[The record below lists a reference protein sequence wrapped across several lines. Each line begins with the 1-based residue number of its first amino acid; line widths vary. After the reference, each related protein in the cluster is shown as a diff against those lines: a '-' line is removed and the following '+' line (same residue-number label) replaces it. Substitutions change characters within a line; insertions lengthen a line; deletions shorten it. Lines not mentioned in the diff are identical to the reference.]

1 MKKWLKFIIISTFI
15 TLLSITSAIVIKNMS
30 FNNTGKLD
38 SNLFASINNH
48 DELIKEIESKVD
60 NQKLFLINSIFFIDI
75 NDDSSIENIS
85 ISCETEDSKR
95 VDLTKNGENIDMAIS
110 TMDTKN
116 YELLTLN
123 QYLDCCSSLY
133 LKYESNIKIRSDFQL
148 ANFVVATEDNP
159 IWLYENGTFVK
170 INYKINGKFAKFDI
184 FLQDESVEYVYIK
197 Y

>member
-1 MKKWLKFIIISTFI
+1 
-15 TLLSITSAIVIKNMS
+15 MS

-48 DELIKEIESKVD
+48 EELIKGIESKVD

-95 VDLTKNGENIDMAIS
+95 VDLTKNGENIDMSIS

-123 QYLDCCSSLY
+123 QYLDCCNSLY
-133 LKYESNIKIRSDFQL
+133 LSIYVIESLDDYSNISLKTKLNSLSLKDNGWWIFQKTYSMDASNSKEL
-148 ANFVVATEDNP
+148 FIEWN
-159 IWLYENGTFVK
+159 YNGL
-170 INYKINGKFAKFDI
+170 I
-184 FLQDESVEYVYIK
+184 
-197 Y
+197 